1 MLSGTRLG
9 FAIGISIAV
18 SGCTERSAPSAGTT
32 VQSGP
37 AHSWPAYS
45 AAQETGPTR
54 LSNTTLPS
62 SNSAGHTNTPA
73 RTTTAAPDEAQLAQ
87 EAQLAPTA
95 LAQSIVLS
103 PTASAAAST
112 AEGGSRNT
120 SGAPNV
126 SVQLP
131 RRSNREVT
139 HADAARIV
147 NLATPEPPVGSPMP
161 TPKLRPIL
169 GEPFPGSVSQEVVC
183 EAINSKEPDM
193 WVRFGHLFPF
203 FMPGAIYILQAGK
216 DKEAGIDHFIGFEY
230 VHAQYPQQASCGD
243 KTLLYL
249 SNMMDGPVF
258 RGKPQGRAH
267 LAATFEI
274 TLGLKVLEFF
284 GFERQD
290 ERFAAYCRMDADAC
304 EAMLKLNV
312 SNEGEGMCPEALSA
326 AGVDADKEKYGALC
340 RKLPAS
346 VKVCA
351 FAYTGQ
357 DKQLQQ
363 QLQACKCALRDAL
376 GLPQSYNCLT
386 FSP

>member
-1 MLSGTRLG
+1 MLTGTRARL
-9 FAIGISIAV
+9 AIGIGFAML
-18 SGCTERSAPSAGTT
+18 GCRERPAPSAATS
-32 VQSGP
+32 V
-37 AHSWPAYS
+37 HS
-45 AAQETGPTR
+45 AAAQSAAADSAALE
-54 LSNTTLPS
+54 SNTTEPGAALANMP
-62 SNSAGHTNTPA
+62 TLL
-73 RTTTAAPDEAQLAQ
+73 TTAPAGKAQLAQ
-87 EAQLAPTA
+87 EEQPLAAPV
-95 LAQSIVLS
+95 QSAVLS
-103 PTASAAAST
+103 PSGST
-112 AEGGSRNT
+112 ATPAADGNSPGANS
-120 SGAPNV
+120 APNV
-126 SVQLP
+126 SNALVPLP
-131 RRSNREVT
+131 RKSNREVT

-147 NLATPEPPVGSPMP
+147 NLATPEPPIGSPMP
-161 TPKLRPIL
+161 TPKLKPIL
-169 GEPFPGSVSQEVVC
+169 GEPFPGNVSQEVVC

-230 VHAQYPQQASCGD
+230 VHPQYPQQASCGD

-249 SNMMDGPVF
+249 SNMMDGPTF

-290 ERFAAYCRMDADAC
+290 ERFAAYCRVDADAC
-304 EAMLKLNV
+304 EGMLKLNV
-312 SNEGEGMCPEALSA
+312 RNEGEGMCPTALSA
-326 AGVDADKEKYGALC
+326 AGVDADEEKYEALC

-363 QLQACKCALRDAL
+363 QFQACKCTLRDAL

-386 FSP
+386 FTP